1 MPDEIYENRFVG
13 VTHAWHHLGNLIE
26 AGLTSDQV
34 LEKAGLKG
42 WDVKSIPLAELAPN
56 LDGKG
61 MRVLV
66 RNLGDGRM
74 ELLSETLVEA
84 GYAPI
89 SNEELFGPMIEL
101 MVGQSLPVDAAGV
114 LGKMGNRAF
123 VTFDAGEVTMPGNE
137 KYQRYLVGLAPH
149 TGRDAGRIMP
159 TGIRVVCAN
168 TERAAI
174 ASTLNQLVIPHN
186 QQAIDRFY
194 AEASNNREMLGLVH
208 NYTKS
213 LEKFADLLQEVPFQ
227 GKQWKLVVDRWV
239 TGKKP
244 DDDDQDTERKQHI
257 RQIQKEKLEDTWGLE
272 VMRAEKMGQQFPSV
286 WTAFQTVSTYAQHF
300 AYGGADKRAN
310 RSVKLATGGT
320 SPVVGDLNKIIKVV
334 ALDRID
340 KKGTMGSRDQVINA
354 IRAFAQ

>member
-1 MPDEIYENRFVG
+1 MPDEIYQNRFVG

-26 AGLTSDQV
+26 KGLTSDQV

-42 WDVKSIPLAELAPN
+42 WDVKSIPLADLAPN

-66 RNLGDGRM
+66 RNLGDGKL

-84 GYAPI
+84 GYTPI

-174 ASTLNQLVIPHN
+174 ASAMNQLVIPHN
-186 QQAIDRFY
+186 QLAIDRFY

-208 NYTKS
+208 NYTQN
-213 LEKFADLLQEVPFQ
+213 LERLAETLQEVPFQ
-227 GKQWKLVVDRWV
+227 GKQWRLVLDRWV
-239 TGKKP
+239 TSKTPG
-244 DDDDQDTERKQHI
+244 DDEDTKRKEHI
-257 RQIQKEKLEDTWGLE
+257 RQIQRDRLNETWELET
-272 VMRAEKMGQQFPSV
+272 MRADRMGQEFPSV

-300 AYGGADKRAN
+300 AYGGADKRAY
-310 RSVKLATGGT
+310 RSVKLATGTT
-320 SPVVGDLNKIIKVV
+320 SPVMGDLNKLIKVV
-334 ALDRID
+334 ALDRLD
-340 KKGTMGSRDQVINA
+340 KKPPMGSRDKVVNA
-354 IRAFAQ
+354 IKVFAS